1 MTDLRREL
9 QSGETAT
16 VCEEDLRR
24 CSLSCP
30 HIKRDGEISRCA
42 LFDLGVLSPAVIGYV
57 PQDHPRTKL
66 RIAPPPERIPCF
78 VRLQG
83 CMLGERRL

>member
-57 PQDHPRTKL
+57 
-66 RIAPPPERIPCF
+66 APGRPAGIPCF

-83 CMLGERRL
+83 CMLGERRT